1 MTNTNSYRLIIVLA
15 VAITTFGINF
25 IHFQVAGL
33 APQIMQAAQAAPE
46 QFGLL
51 MGMPLLAAA
60 ILGIP
65 LGALGDRFGVKPV
78 VAVAL
83 LVSLGGVAGRY
94 VSEPLVGS
102 YVIWMFLVGV
112 SNAALNANF
121 IKVLGMWLPPAQ
133 IGLGVGC
140 YLAGIGLGQS
150 SAVAVGSMFAG
161 LDSAFRLSIWVT
173 IAALIVWTLLIK
185 AAPSGA
191 PEMKP
196 QPLASSL
203 KYVMVKPAIW
213 VGGLCAFFMLGAYV
227 TLNSFWVN
235 SLISLK
241 GVSPDKAGMTGSVV
255 AFSLMI
261 GSLVSASLAKAIG
274 RSRFFLLGSGLI
286 SALCAYLSWSQ
297 EFSNLTV
304 VLLFGVG
311 FFSGA
316 FLSFILSLPMLLEYI
331 GPVYGGSAGGVIS
344 TLQSSGGFAL
354 PFLLPMLAK
363 GQADGIFSLVALGF
377 GAMALIALLLPE
389 LLYAK
394 KEIAPQAA

>member
-1 MTNTNSYRLIIVLA
+1 MTNGNNNPYRLIIVLA
-15 VAITTFGINF
+15 VAVTTFGINF

-33 APQIMQAAQAAPE
+33 APQIMQAAEVAPE

-65 LGALGDRFGVKPV
+65 MGAMGDRFGVKPV
-78 VAVAL
+78 VAVGL
-83 LVSLGGVAGRY
+83 LVSLAGVGGRY
-94 VSEPLVGS
+94 MSEPAVGS
-102 YVIWMFLVGV
+102 YIFWMFLVGV

-150 SAVAVGSMFAG
+150 SAVAIGSMFATPQ
-161 LDSAFRLSIWVT
+161 SAFMVSIWVT
-173 IAALIVWTLLIK
+173 IAALAVWLLLIK
-185 AAPSGA
+185 AAPSGG

-196 QPLASSL
+196 QPLMDSL
-203 KYVMVKPAIW
+203 KYVLGKPAIW
-213 VGGLCAFFMLGAYV
+213 IGGLCAFCMLGAYV

-235 SLISLK
+235 SLISIK

-261 GSLVSASLAKAIG
+261 GSLVSASIAKAVG
-274 RSRFFLLGSGLI
+274 RSKFFLLGSGLI
-286 SALCAYLSWSQ
+286 SAVCAYLSWNM
-297 EFSNLTV
+297 EFGNLTIA
-304 VLLFGVG
+304 LLFGVG

-316 FLSFILSLPMLLEYI
+316 YLSFILSLPMLLEYI

-344 TLQSSGGFAL
+344 TLQSGGGFAL
-354 PFLLPMLAK
+354 PFLLPMLAQ
-363 GQADGIFSLVALGF
+363 GQPTGIFNWVALVF
-377 GAMALIALLLPE
+377 GLMALIALLLPE
-389 LLYAK
+389 LLAAK
-394 KEIAPQAA
+394 PRRR